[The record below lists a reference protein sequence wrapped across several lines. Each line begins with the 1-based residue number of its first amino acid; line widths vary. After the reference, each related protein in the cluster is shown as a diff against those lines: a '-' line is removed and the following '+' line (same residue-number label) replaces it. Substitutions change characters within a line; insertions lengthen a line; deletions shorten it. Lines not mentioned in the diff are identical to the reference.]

1 MPYFSAFSILSER
14 VSETTEKLFLLKWN
28 IISDEKQL
36 IPIMY
41 KDGRQ
46 LNLSN
51 AGIFQ
56 DRYSLV
62 DNDTFVFS
70 ARQTGSLFSIDVNT
84 GVVKKR
90 FSPENLPLTRETT
103 DEGNIAYSLRITKK
117 YFYILFVGFGERNGR
132 AHITVINKKS
142 WKIERTITFDQTLS
156 DLLRGRN
163 HKMSYADGYAV
174 DPEL

>member
-1 MPYFSAFSILSER
+1 M
-14 VSETTEKLFLLKWN
+14 
-28 IISDEKQL
+28 
-36 IPIMY
+36 
-41 KDGRQ
+41 
-46 LNLSN
+46 
-51 AGIFQ
+51 
-56 DRYSLV
+56 
-62 DNDTFVFS
+62 DNDTFVFA

-84 GVVKKR
+84 GAVKKR

-174 DPEL
+174 NPEL